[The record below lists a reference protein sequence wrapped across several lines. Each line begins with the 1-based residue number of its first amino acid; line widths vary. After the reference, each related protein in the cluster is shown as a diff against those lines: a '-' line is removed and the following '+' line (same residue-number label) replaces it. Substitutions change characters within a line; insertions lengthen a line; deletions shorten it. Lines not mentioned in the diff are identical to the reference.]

1 MKTTDDEQLDLSE
14 RLRSLPAFDP
24 PPGGWARLSTR
35 LDQSQNRRRPA
46 YAWLAL
52 AASVVAIVSI
62 GLLPTVNRDAASP
75 APVPV
80 AATGDVARL
89 MQQSRSLESTLAQ
102 VKPQVAVWDESSA
115 AQAARLERQLAI
127 VDLQLP
133 YAQPHDA
140 QRLWQDR
147 VALMSRLLRTH
158 EDAALIPVSYNVAM
172 ENPL

>member
-1 MKTTDDEQLDLSE
+1 MKMTNDLNE

-24 PPGGWARLSTR
+24 PPGGWARLAVR
-35 LDQSQNRRRPA
+35 LDEKNRRRPG
-46 YAWLAL
+46 YALLAL
-52 AASVVAIVSI
+52 AASIVVVVSI
-62 GLLPTVNRDAASP
+62 GLLSNVNHEAS

-80 AATGDVARL
+80 QVAGTNDVAKL

-102 VKPQVAVWDESSA
+102 VKPQVAVWNESSA

-133 YAQPHDA
+133 YAESGDA

-158 EDAALIPVSYNVAM
+158 EEAGLMPVSYNTAM